1 MLESFLRQ
9 LSEEMQRLLRDQGPT
24 VAFVKVRLSDGRQV
38 TIWPDGRC
46 TFLPADLRGEAGAE
60 RFN

>member
-9 LSEEMQRLLRDQGPT
+9 LSEELQQLLRDHGPT
-24 VAFVKVRLSDGRQV
+24 VAFVKVRLSYGRSV

-46 TFLPADLRGEAGAE
+46 TFLPDDLCGPSGLEA
-60 RFN
+60 FN